1 MFRATLIG
9 VNSWAI
15 FGTSPSGCDV
25 WLYPTVAARVTKVL
39 KWIKENT
46 DGACTSKGKRLEDYS
61 FKSGTGRKK
70 RSQLQLLDHDKTYDE
85 MIEEEEQKDKEK
97 YSRYNEI
104 DDEK

>member
-9 VNSWAI
+9 VTSWAYSNLD
-15 FGTSPSGCDV
+15 GKCDA
-25 WLYPTVAARVTKVL
+25 LYAPTVYARVTEVL

-46 DGACTSKGKRLEDYS
+46 DGVCTSKGKRLEDYS

-85 MIEEEEQKDKEK
+85 MIEEEEQKDKK
-97 YSRYNEI
+97 I
-104 DDEK
+104 